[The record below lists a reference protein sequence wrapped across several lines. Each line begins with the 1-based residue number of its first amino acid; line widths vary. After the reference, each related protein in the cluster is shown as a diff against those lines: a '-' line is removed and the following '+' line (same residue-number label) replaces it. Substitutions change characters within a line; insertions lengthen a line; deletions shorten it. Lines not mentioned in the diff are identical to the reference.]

1 LRKKMTEHHV
11 KPPRLDDAFSR
22 IVFDHFINTLDRDKV
37 YFTEQEIKDLM
48 KYRDLLDD
56 ELDGKSWKVLEVTSV
71 KFRDALRRAEVMM
84 KNAASTPFDFSNAE
98 IYIEPTDWA
107 LDETQLSRRWYMKT
121 KRQTLGQLVSMA
133 GDIKINEA

>member
-1 LRKKMTEHHV
+1 MLRYVSLFVLLVLSVGVYAQVTVSTQQEAIQLRKKMTEHHV

-71 KFRDALRRAEVMM
+71 KFRDA
-84 KNAASTPFDFSNAE
+84 
-98 IYIEPTDWA
+98 
-107 LDETQLSRRWYMKT
+107 
-121 KRQTLGQLVSMA
+121 
-133 GDIKINEA
+133 